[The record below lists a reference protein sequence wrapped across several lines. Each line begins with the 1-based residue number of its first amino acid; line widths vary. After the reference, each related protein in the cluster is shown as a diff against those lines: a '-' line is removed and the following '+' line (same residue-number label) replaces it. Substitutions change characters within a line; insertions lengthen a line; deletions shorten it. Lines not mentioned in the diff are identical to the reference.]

1 MTSHPGGGWC
11 ASGGFPAEAP
21 RLQLGDQV
29 LHKQVRIVMIMMI
42 VVTMVMMMMMVMM
55 EMMMILITIVRNNHP

>member
-1 MTSHPGGGWC
+1 MKSHPGRGRC

-29 LHKQVRIVMIMMI
+29 LHKQVRIVMVMIMMI
-42 VVTMVMMMMMVMM
+42 VVTMVMM

>member
-29 LHKQVRIVMIMMI
+29 LHKQVRIVMVMIMMI
-42 VVTMVMMMMMVMM
+42 VVTMVMM

>member
-29 LHKQVRIVMIMMI
+29 LHKQVRIVMVMIMMI
-42 VVTMVMMMMMVMM
+42 VVTMVMMEMIMMM
-55 EMMMILITIVRNNHP
+55 